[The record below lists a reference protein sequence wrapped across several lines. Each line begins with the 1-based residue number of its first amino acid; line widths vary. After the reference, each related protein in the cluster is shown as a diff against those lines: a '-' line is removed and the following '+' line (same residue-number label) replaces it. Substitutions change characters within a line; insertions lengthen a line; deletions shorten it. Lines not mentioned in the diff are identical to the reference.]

1 LSPEISGASDRQRG
15 QTMRPPKSQK
25 DDPWHTLGEVLRSD
39 APDHNRKTVR
49 EFSEAANIPE
59 ETVWRKLRGRLI
71 PDKEP
76 Q

>member
-1 LSPEISGASDRQRG
+1 
-15 QTMRPPKSQK
+15 
-25 DDPWHTLGEVLRSD
+25 
-39 APDHNRKTVR
+39 VR